1 MDWRFV
7 TRHLISGFIP
17 AAVALVLY
25 FVILW
30 AAKKK
35 QAIGHIIVSFLLCFY
50 LIGILTMTGVC
61 LKGAFAPR
69 IVYIPFVDMIRGPV
83 DTVLN
88 ILLFVPLGIFLP
100 LLYDKFD
107 RIGKIAFI
115 GFLIS
120 LSVEIAQMFGYGATD
135 INDLIA
141 NTIGACI
148 GYGIYKLL
156 YKAIPESWMKQ
167 IKVKGSQCYYELL
180 VFWIGSLLI
189 MLTIQVSIFHALF
202 SAGVPAGEMQ
212 AWK

>member
-17 AAVALVLY
+17 VAVALVLY

-35 QAIGHIIVSFLLCFY
+35 QAICHGIVSFLFCFY
-50 LIGILTMTGVC
+50 HIGILTMTGVC
-61 LKGAFAPR
+61 LKGSFAPR

-115 GFLIS
+115 GFLVS

-135 INDLIA
+135 INDLIT

-156 YKAIPESWMKQ
+156 YKVIPESWMKQ
-167 IKVKGSQCYYELL
+167 IKVNGSQCYYELL